1 MVRHTYRMKTT
12 TIAVTSKRQCVLP
25 KDFCDRA
32 GIAPNSRLRVTEIN
46 GGLYI
51 SPIPEPTEAEFRRV
65 LKLSGGPSKA
75 RFTKAEEDRVNR
87 IVKEVRAGKKHSG
100 S

>member
-1 MVRHTYRMKTT
+1 MTT
-12 TIAVTSKRQCVLP
+12 TISLTSKRQCVLP
-25 KDFCDRA
+25 KEFCDRA
-32 GIAPNSRLRVTEIN
+32 GLTPGAQLRATEIN

-65 LKLSGGPSKA
+65 LKLADTGKQ
-75 RFTKAEEDRVNR
+75 FTQKDAKMLDS
-87 IVKEVRAGKKHSG
+87 IIKKHRAKKQSR